1 MARESDAPMRMPSM
15 EQAFALAKR
24 AFAARNKANDM
35 YQPVKDQEAAFYEN
49 GNGNPKQQALIK
61 RLVKAR
67 DKNEIAAL
75 QEAAL
80 YEQAIEYFIR
90 DTRSRGH
97 AGDLVEMANGEDE
110 ECDDAAPAEPQSA
123 AAAAEAIFKKQ
134 DAETEA
140 NQAAFREKFDIP
152 AEGVEAP
159 AEAVEDKPKRGRK
172 AKTPEAITEAAPP
185 PPPPALKD
193 DDEEEPSPTPR
204 RQRGTGT
211 FAVVH

>member
-1 MARESDAPMRMPSM
+1 MSESEAPLRMPSM

-24 AFAARNKANDM
+24 AVKARNKAIDD

-61 RLVKAR
+61 RLIKAR
-67 DKNEIAAL
+67 DKNEMAAL

-80 YEQAIEYFIR
+80 YEQAIEYFVN

-97 AGDLVEMANGEDE
+97 VGDFVEMAARPGAD
-110 ECDDAAPAEPQSA
+110 AEPQSA
-123 AAAAEAIFKKQ
+123 AAAAAEAFERE

-140 NQAAFREKFDIP
+140 NRAAARAALDLP
-152 AEGVEAP
+152 
-159 AEAVEDKPKRGRK
+159 EDGS
-172 AKTPEAITEAAPP
+172 AAAPP
-185 PPPPALKD
+185 PPPVVDEKPKRGGRKPKAVEAVADAVPPPPPAPTLKD
-193 DDEEEPSPTPR
+193 DDDEFEAAAPER
-204 RQRGTGT
+204 VRGVGT